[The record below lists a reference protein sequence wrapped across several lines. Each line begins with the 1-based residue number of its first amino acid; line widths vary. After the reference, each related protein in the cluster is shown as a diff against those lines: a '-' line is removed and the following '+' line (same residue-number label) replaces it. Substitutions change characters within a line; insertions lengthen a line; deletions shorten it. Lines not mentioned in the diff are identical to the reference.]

1 MSKEVEREKIRK
13 KILDKEMKSES
24 FPATW
29 LVMNDYTCTCSCG
42 CQKPADD
49 YVCHN
54 CKIGMCKVGMK
65 R

>member
-1 MSKEVEREKIRK
+1 MSTKEDREKIRK
-13 KILDKEMKSES
+13 KTIEEEEKDDC
-24 FPATW
+24 FPSTW
-29 LVMNDYTCTCSCG
+29 SLMNDYTCTCSCG
-42 CQKPADD
+42 CQNPADD

>member
-1 MSKEVEREKIRK
+1 MPYENIRK
-13 KILDKEMKSES
+13 SASNVLNPTSTYSI
-24 FPATW
+24 
-29 LVMNDYTCTCSCG
+29 VMNDYTCTCSCG
-42 CQKPADD
+42 CQNAADD